1 MAKLDITTIISQH
14 SDILTSLF
22 HHMSDMFFLMAVEKN
37 ADGDYQFRYVL
48 MNPAAMKG
56 ANLGEDTYGKLI
68 EEVYPPDKADL
79 LNSMYRQTVED
90 ASPTHFTTK
99 GDMIGESILSPV
111 FNSDGVC
118 THVFSVTRD
127 ITERKKLEWQL
138 EYMAYHDVLTG
149 LPNRR
154 LLYENLQ
161 QSLEKAKEAGEMV
174 AALYL
179 DCDHFKQINDTLGH
193 DAGDTFLKMLAQ
205 RLQDCVREQ
214 DMVARLGGRRVRRHS
229 YRHSERASGGK
240 SCDPDFAFP
249 AAAVELS
256 GPDFLRYVQHRHR
269 ALPCFRKRSG
279 PVVEQCGQ
287 GSVQSERDGTQ
298 PVLFLRSRTKLSRS
312 PF

>member
-14 SDILTSLF
+14 SNILTSLF

-37 ADGDYQFRYVL
+37 ANGDYQFRYVL

-161 QSLEKAKEAGEMV
+161 QSLEKAKESGEMV

-193 DAGDTFLKMLAQ
+193 DAGDTFLQMLAQ
-205 RLQDCVREQ
+205 RLQACVREQ
-214 DMVARLGGRRVRRHS
+214 DMVARLGGDEFVVILTGIQNERQAEKVATRILHS
-229 YRHSERASGGK
+229 LQQPWSFRGQTFSVTSSIGIALYPVSASEADQLLSNADKALYKAKETGRNQFFFF
-240 SCDPDFAFP
+240 DPA
-249 AAAVELS
+249 
-256 GPDFLRYVQHRHR
+256 QN
-269 ALPCFRKRSG
+269 
-279 PVVEQCGQ
+279 
-287 GSVQSERDGTQ
+287 
-298 PVLFLRSRTKLSRS
+298 
-312 PF
+312 